1 MTITLLYH
9 PGTGTV
15 INPNECVLVDVP
27 EGVEFTGDDYI
38 DGPIVDQ
45 LADEIGRPV
54 PTHVINSDWA
64 ERLGA
69 LGILD
74 QVEQFIEQLCVHLDI
89 DPNADPF

>member
-27 EGVEFTGDDYI
+27 EGIEFTGDDYI

-54 PTHVINSDWA
+54 LDTWA
-64 ERLGA
+64 ERLNA

-74 QVEQFIEQLCVHLDI
+74 QVEEFVEQLCVALDI